1 MAQLRLGHPEI
12 QKQGG
17 EVLQVTLSAPQEA
30 QLYFRQYQLQFPYLC
45 DAERLVHEQYGVHMV
60 HKGPVAIIRDFA
72 VCSSAV
78 ASDRLMRG
86 EKSPSPAPYFKR
98 HGLSQDSPQA
108 IFIIDASGV
117 IRYVY
122 TCGPLGAIPSNAEL
136 LRQLAAL

>member
-1 MAQLRLGHPEI
+1 MAQLRLGYPEV

-17 EVLQVTLSAPQEA
+17 EVLQVTHSAAPEA
-30 QLYFRQYQLQFPYLC
+30 RLYFRQYQLQFPYLC
-45 DAERLVHEQYGVHMV
+45 DAERLVHERYGIHMA
-60 HKGPVAIIRDFA
+60 HKGPIEVVRDFA
-72 VCSSAV
+72 VCATAV
-78 ASDRLMRG
+78 ASDRLGRG

-98 HGLSQDSPQA
+98 YGLAHDSPQA
-108 IFIIDASGV
+108 VFIVDTSGI